1 MSQVYT
7 DLSDEQLIELHLS
20 GDPRGMEAIYDR
32 YFDRIY
38 RLAYSKLGNTPDA
51 EDVTSAVFMKLCRSL
66 GTFRGDSKLSTW
78 IYTVSN
84 NAITDFLRKKRP
96 ALSLDADMVMDDGD
110 SVPREIK
117 DDSRGPE
124 ELACEDDFAR
134 YVMSKLE
141 GLPPHQRTVIE
152 LRYFMELSYQEIAD
166 QLGIELGT
174 VKSRLNRAIGALR
187 SMCSSDS
194 EVNANAM
201 R

>member
-1 MSQVYT
+1 MYT

-38 RLAYSKLGNTPDA
+38 RLAYSKLGNAPDA

-96 ALSLDADMVMDDGD
+96 ALSLDADMMMDDGD

>member
-38 RLAYSKLGNTPDA
+38 RLAYSKLGNAPDA

-96 ALSLDADMVMDDGD
+96 ALSLDADMMMDDGD

-187 SMCSSDS
+187 STCSSDS

>member
-1 MSQVYT
+1 VSQVYT

-38 RLAYSKLGNTPDA
+38 RLAYSKLGNAPDA

-96 ALSLDADMVMDDGD
+96 ALSLDADMMMDDGD

>member
-38 RLAYSKLGNTPDA
+38 RLAYSKLGNAPDA

-96 ALSLDADMVMDDGD
+96 ALSLDADMMMDDGD

>member
-1 MSQVYT
+1 VYT

-38 RLAYSKLGNTPDA
+38 RLAYSKLGNAPDA

-96 ALSLDADMVMDDGD
+96 ALSLDADMMMDDGD

>member
-1 MSQVYT
+1 VSQVYT

-84 NAITDFLRKKRP
+84 NAITDFLRRRRP
-96 ALSLDADMVMDDGD
+96 TLSLDADIMMDDGD
-110 SVPREIK
+110 SIPREIE

-124 ELACEDDFAR
+124 ELACDEDFAR
-134 YVMSKLE
+134 YVVSKLD
-141 GLPPHQRTVIE
+141 GLPPHQRRVVE
-152 LRYFMELSYQEIAD
+152 LRYFMDMSYQEIAD
-166 QLGIELGT
+166 ELGIKLGT
-174 VKSRLNRAIGALR
+174 VKSRLNRAIEALR
-187 SMCSSDS
+187 SMCPSDN
-194 EVNANAM
+194 EVSANAL